1 MPDTCVDAH
10 RYERRETMTNNVNG
24 ESKADRIRAYMDAN
38 PDVTV
43 AEAAKA
49 LKVTRNYIYV
59 IKRQHNG
66 HKKHSR
72 RKTSTK
78 KTAHVDAFYRT
89 PPDPADSYQVDGDH
103 YTALAVRPWD
113 AMQSWMTDD
122 QFVGYLKGN
131 AIKYIAR
138 MGKKNSSDLQKAQ
151 HYMQK
156 LAEVLAK

>member
-1 MPDTCVDAH
+1 
-10 RYERRETMTNNVNG
+10 MTNNVNG
-24 ESKADRIRAYMDAN
+24 ESKADLIRAYMDAN

-78 KTAHVDAFYRT
+78 KT
-89 PPDPADSYQVDGDH
+89 ADSYQVDGDH